1 MRILSL
7 SLVIISFFSCQRER
21 TPITFAVIADVH
33 QDIIHDAPER
43 LETFFRAAQDN
54 KVDFIIELGDF
65 CFKKDEN
72 IPFRDLWNSYE
83 LDNYHALGNHDMDIC
98 TKDEY
103 MAFIGMKERYYSFD
117 KGDYHFIVLDPNNL
131 FIDGKYTPY
140 ANGNYYVD
148 ASQRAHVDP
157 EQIEWLKKDLA
168 ATEKQCII
176 FSHQSLEKSVSNGE
190 LVRKV
195 LEEENTRAGE
205 KKVLAAFS
213 GHDHTSYMKT
223 INDIAYIQIN
233 SASYQ
238 WVGDK
243 YICTDRYNDSINALR
258 PALKYT
264 VTYQDALYSIVTISD
279 DKIEVKGIKTE
290 FVSPTPQDL
299 GIPNDLHSFPLT
311 PQNSDF
317 VIDTKRYD

>member
-1 MRILSL
+1 MRILIL
-7 SLVIISFFSCQRER
+7 LFIIISFSSCQKKRE
-21 TPITFAVIADVH
+21 TISFAVIADVH

-43 LETFFRAAQDN
+43 LKTFFKAAQDN
-54 KVDFIIELGDF
+54 KVDFVIELGDF
-65 CFKKDEN
+65 CFQKDEN

-83 LDNYHALGNHDMDIC
+83 IDKYNVLGNHDMDIC
-98 TKDEY
+98 TKEEH
-103 MAFIGMKERYYSFD
+103 MTFLGMQARYYSFD

-131 FIDGKYTPY
+131 FIDGKYIPY
-140 ANGNYYVD
+140 ANGNYYID
-148 ASQRAHVDP
+148 ASKRAYIDP

-168 ATEKQCII
+168 ATDKQCII

-190 LVRKV
+190 QVRKI
-195 LEEENTRAGE
+195 LEEENLRAEE
-205 KKVLAAFS
+205 KKVLVAFS

-243 YICTDRYNDSINALR
+243 YVCTDRYNDSINALR

-264 VTYQDALYSIVTISD
+264 VTYKDALYSIVTISD
-279 DKIEVKGIKTE
+279 DKIEVKGTNSE
-290 FVSPTPQDL
+290 FVSPRPQDL
-299 GIPNDLHSFPLT
+299 GIPNDLGSQPLT
-311 PQNSDF
+311 PQNKDF
-317 VIDTKRYD
+317 FIDIE